1 MAKRRVVITG
11 AAGYVG
17 QRMFKELS
25 ERWDLVPIDV
35 IAATRSGEKVPGL
48 VVADLTNPD
57 RNQYRQHFRGADAV
71 IHLGYVRA
79 PGMDATTWQEN
90 NDAKFWAEHQNVALA
105 YNVYRVALEEGVRR
119 VVVASSNHAADYYER
134 LVWDG
139 RVDMVTPEMPPRSDN
154 WYGWAKAAY
163 ELLGFVFATG
173 KVDGRKLEVV
183 QWRIGGPRDD
193 DIEHVKPGDIKVDAP
208 GARRVPLARAIRCQ
222 QAIRM
227 VETDG
232 HHGRARRAVPDR
244 LRDQRQHAP
253 VLEPGQRQDEDRLRA
268 PGRQP
273 GELRRR
279 ASPPSRAEPRRRDGR
294 RGQRVRSRREFIGF
308 AIAGRAGG
316 APCRSGRRRARS
328 SRIGVLLAVRRQS
341 DGPAPSFHVF
351 RDTLR
356 ELGHV
361 EGANVSFE
369 YRWAGGKYDRLPA
382 LAAELAQSKVDVILS
397 AWSTPSALAAK
408 RATAT
413 HPGGLRR
420 RRATRS
426 GSSWSRASR
435 GPGGNVTGSTFLSEE
450 TVGKLLQLLKEVVPA
465 GDAASRSCPIRPIP
479 CTSRC

>member
-17 QRMFKELS
+17 QRMFKELA
-25 ERWDLVPIDV
+25 ERWDVVPIDV
-35 IAATRSGEKVPGL
+35 IPTTRSGEKVPGL

-173 KVDGRKLEVV
+173 KVDGKKLEVV

-193 DIEHVKPGDIKVDAP
+193 DIEHVKPGDIKVMHRAL
-208 GARRVPLARAIRCQ
+208 GAYLSRRDQVQ

-227 VETDG
+227 VETPDIKDDNG
-232 HHGRARRAVPDR
+232 VPFLIVYGISGNTHR
-244 LRDQRQHAP
+244 FWSLASAKTKIGY
-253 VLEPGQRQDEDRLRA
+253 EPQDDSQVNFA
-268 PGRQP
+268 
-273 GELRRR
+273 
-279 ASPPSRAEPRRRDGR
+279 D
-294 RGQRVRSRREFIGF
+294 
-308 AIAGRAGG
+308 AIAAIARQAPRA
-316 APCRSGRRRARS
+316 
-328 SRIGVLLAVRRQS
+328 
-341 DGPAPSFHVF
+341 
-351 RDTLR
+351 
-356 ELGHV
+356 
-361 EGANVSFE
+361 
-369 YRWAGGKYDRLPA
+369 
-382 LAAELAQSKVDVILS
+382 
-397 AWSTPSALAAK
+397 
-408 RATAT
+408 
-413 HPGGLRR
+413 
-420 RRATRS
+420 
-426 GSSWSRASR
+426 
-435 GPGGNVTGSTFLSEE
+435 
-450 TVGKLLQLLKEVVPA
+450 
-465 GDAASRSCPIRPIP
+465 
-479 CTSRC
+479 